1 MSRYS
6 QSVVDRVVDLAQSLM
21 DDMAFE
27 LVDVVFAS
35 ERGRW
40 VLRVYVDK
48 DGGITLDDCAR
59 VSRELGT
66 LVEVHEI
73 IDQPYTLE
81 VSSPGLDRPL
91 KNEKDFRRAVGMK
104 IKIKTIAPVEG
115 QKQFV
120 GQLQEVLEGTLILLV
135 EDKPIPV
142 SMVDIERANLVYEF

>member
-6 QSVVDRVVDLAQSLM
+6 QSVVERVVDLAQSLM

-27 LVDVVFAS
+27 LVDVAFAS

-48 DGGITLDDCAR
+48 EGGITLDDCAR

-66 LVEVHEI
+66 LVEVHEL
-73 IDQPYTLE
+73 IDHPYTLE

-91 KNEKDFRRAVGMK
+91 KKEKDFRRALGMK
-104 IKIKTIAPVEG
+104 IKIKTIAPIEG
-115 QKQFV
+115 QKRMV
-120 GQLQEVLEGTLILLV
+120 GQLQEVAEGTLVLLV
-135 EDKPIPV
+135 ENKRIPV
-142 SMVDIERANLVYEF
+142 PMVDIERANLVYEF

>member
-6 QSVVDRVVDLAQSLM
+6 QSVADKVVELAQSLM
-21 DDMAFE
+21 GDLAFE
-27 LVDVVFAS
+27 LVDVAFVS

-48 DGGITLDDCAR
+48 EGGITLDDCAR
-59 VSRELGT
+59 ISRELGT

-73 IDQPYTLE
+73 IEQPYTLE

-104 IKIKTIAPVEG
+104 IKIKTIAPIEG
-115 QKQFV
+115 QKRFV
-120 GQLQEVLEGTLILLV
+120 GQLQEVLEGTLVLLV
-135 EDKPIPV
+135 EDKRIPL
-142 SMVDIERANLVYEF
+142 SMVNIERANLVYEF

>member
-6 QSVVDRVVDLAQSLM
+6 ESVVDRVADMAQSLM
-21 DDMAFE
+21 DNMAFE

-40 VLRVYVDK
+40 VLRVYIDK
-48 DGGITLDDCAR
+48 EGGVTLDDCAR

-66 LVEVHEI
+66 LVDVHEI
-73 IDQPYTLE
+73 IDHPYTLE

-91 KNEKDFRRAVGMK
+91 KKEKDFLRAVGMR
-104 IKIKTIAPVEG
+104 IKVKTIAPIEG
-115 QKQFV
+115 QKRFV
-120 GQLQEVLEGTLILLV
+120 GQLQEVREGTLILLV
-135 EDKPIPV
+135 EAKLVPV

>member
-6 QSVVDRVVDLAQSLM
+6 QSVVDRVADLAQSLM

-27 LVDVVFAS
+27 LVDVVFVS

-40 VLRVYVDK
+40 VLRVHIDK
-48 DGGITLDDCAR
+48 EGGITLDDCAR

-66 LVEVHEI
+66 LVDVNEI
-73 IDQPYTLE
+73 IEHPYTLE

-91 KNEKDFRRAVGMK
+91 KKEKDFRRAVGMK
-104 IKIKTIAPVEG
+104 IKIKTIAPIEG
-115 QKQFV
+115 QKRIV
-120 GQLQEVLEGTLILLV
+120 GQLQEVREGTLILMV
-135 EDKPIPV
+135 GNKCIPV

>member
-6 QSVVDRVVDLAQSLM
+6 ASVVDSVAALAQSLL

-40 VLRVYVDK
+40 VLRVYIDK
-48 DGGITLDDCAR
+48 EGGITLDDCAR

-66 LVEVHEI
+66 LVDVHEI
-73 IDQPYTLE
+73 IDHPYTLE

-91 KNEKDFRRAVGMK
+91 KKEKDFLRAVGMK
-104 IKIKTIAPVEG
+104 VKVKTIAPIEG
-115 QKQFV
+115 QKTFV
-120 GQLQEVLEGTLILLV
+120 GQLQEVREGMLILLV
-135 EDKPIPV
+135 ENKRVPI